1 VLNNLAELGYHKG
14 VLHGKAGRLFLL
26 VFRALSKLELLFQR
40 WCDWKR
46 TRRNLK
52 NTYQKSVRR
61 TTKMLRFCSTKW
73 GVLLILLVMAAVTI
87 ALNMDSF
94 TTQTAVGQA
103 ADDDFR
109 YLERANRAFIE
120 VINAA
125 KSSVVQITTTKVV
138 SDRGSQRQ
146 FDFFHYWFGEPRNR
160 RDQVVPEEQK
170 REVQGAL
177 GSGVIVTEDG
187 YVLTNYHIIDG
198 AEDIEVTLP
207 NGRKYAAEVI
217 GRDSGI
223 EGADVAVLKIEA
235 KGLPA
240 LKFGDSDKLQ
250 VGEWVVAIGTPF
262 GFAQTVTRGI
272 VSAKGRSLDEIN
284 VVVQYADFIQTD
296 AAINR
301 GNSGGALINIHGH
314 LVGINTAIV
323 TGGGFSRGNVGVG
336 FAIPINLAGRIMR
349 ALIEK
354 GEVERGWLGVGLQS
368 VDHDIAETHQLGE
381 PRGALVS
388 YVGKGMP
395 GDEAGIQRGD
405 VIVEFNNVRIRDDN
419 HLTNTV
425 AATEV
430 GKTVEVKVIRRGK
443 EKSLRV
449 QLGKRTEEA
458 LAAMGGSTP
467 YIFAGLRVTE
477 LTDQLA
483 AANGHERENG
493 VLVVDVERG
502 SPAARGG
509 IRRGDL
515 IQEVEWEKITTIAK
529 FREQV
534 KAVAANPKVVLYVR
548 HRNGLPEYVVL
559 KNIESQR

>member
-1 VLNNLAELGYHKG
+1 M
-14 VLHGKAGRLFLL
+14 F
-26 VFRALSKLELLFQR
+26 
-40 WCDWKR
+40 
-46 TRRNLK
+46 
-52 NTYQKSVRR
+52 KSN
-61 TTKMLRFCSTKW
+61 STKW
-73 GVLLILLVMAAVTI
+73 TISLVVI
-87 ALNMDSF
+87 ALIIAVGVTVNTENPTFTPQTAIGQTSDSF
-94 TTQTAVGQA
+94 NQ
-103 ADDDFR
+103 DFE

-120 VINAA
+120 VVNNAKPA
-125 KSSVVQITTTKVV
+125 VVQVTTTRTV
-138 SDRGSQRQ
+138 STRRPQSF
-146 FDFFHYWFGEPRNR
+146 FDFFGDDDSFDFWYGPRER
-160 RDQVVPEEQK
+160 RDSGERNEDK
-170 REVQGAL
+170 REVEGI
-177 GSGVIVTEDG
+177 GSGVIVSEDG
-187 YVLTNYHIIDG
+187 YILTNNHVIEG
-198 AEDIEVTLP
+198 AEGIKVVLP
-207 NGRKYAAEVI
+207 NGREYQ
-217 GRDSGI
+217 
-223 EGADVAVLKIEA
+223 ADVVGKDAGRQGTDLAVLKIDGEN
-235 KGLPA
+235 LPT
-240 LKFGDSDKLQ
+240 LPIGNSEELQ
-250 VGEWVVAIGTPF
+250 IGEWVIAIGSPF
-262 GFAQTVTRGI
+262 KLAQTVTRGM
-272 VSAKGRSLDEIN
+272 VSAKGRSDIGI
-284 VVVQYADFIQTD
+284 VQYADFIQTD

-559 KNIESQR
+559 KNFESQR